1 MPWPHVNWW
10 NDVTCSL
17 KNAITLLRAIPTV
30 AFQCIYFW
38 HILTYIWWHSIWIYL
53 TYYLTFYEILCGIFT
68 IEAPQCPLT
77 SGSCRWGL
85 AGPLGS
91 GSRCWARRWGP
102 TVPTDIWRLRLR
114 PGSAHWDLER
124 LRSEAGGGR
133 RRQAA
138 PLIKSRD
145 PHLACM
151 AMHNAKKKFI
161 NQPNRGLYHTILY
174 RVLTYIW
181 WFSEM
186 GVPMATPNH
195 QKLD

>member
-1 MPWPHVNWW
+1 MSTGEMMWHVPW
-10 NDVTCSL
+10 

-53 TYYLTFYEILCGIFT
+53 TYYLTFYEILCGIFA

-151 AMHNAKKKFI
+151 AMHNAKKSSST
-161 NQPNRGLYHTILY
+161 NQTEAYIIPYYTQY
-174 RVLTYIW
+174 WLTYGGFWNGGTHGYPKSSKIR
-181 WFSEM
+181 
-186 GVPMATPNH
+186 
-195 QKLD
+195 LD